1 MLLKAQRMQRLAR
14 KLARLEASLAGA
26 SGDLEEI
33 REGLEAT
40 AAGVGVDLETVR
52 RLDPVTLVEAL
63 APGGGAAPGRLW
75 VAAEVLFLDGLTA
88 RAEGD
93 LTSARRRLAKAG
105 HLYRRTGDGLELP
118 EGSPP
123 PEERLERI
131 GDLMRDAG

>member
-26 SGDLEEI
+26 SGDLEDV
-33 REGLEAT
+33 REGLEET

-52 RLDPVTLVEAL
+52 RLDPDTLVEAL
-63 APGGGAAPGRLW
+63 APGGGSAPGRLW

-88 RAEGD
+88 LAEGD
-93 LTSARRRLAKAG
+93 LPSGRRRLARARR
-105 HLYRRTGDGLELP
+105 LYRGLGEGLELP

-123 PEERLERI
+123 PGARLDRI
-131 GDLMRDAG
+131 GELLEEKG